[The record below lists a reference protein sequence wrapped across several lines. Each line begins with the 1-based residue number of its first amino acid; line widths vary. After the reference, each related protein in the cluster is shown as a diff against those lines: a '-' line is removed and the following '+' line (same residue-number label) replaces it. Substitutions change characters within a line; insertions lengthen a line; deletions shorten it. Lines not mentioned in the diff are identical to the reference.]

1 MDENIIEEAKRY
13 ARTHETSLS
22 QLIAR
27 YLRSLTHAK
36 KARGPISPIVQEI
49 SGVLPHSFRIGSPM
63 KGYRRHLRKK
73 YQ

>member
-1 MDENIIEEAKRY
+1 MDEDIIDEAKRY

-22 QLIAR
+22 QLIAS

-36 KARGPISPIVQEI
+36 KVRGAISPVVQEI
-49 SGVLPHSFRIGSPM
+49 AGVLPRSFRIGSPI